1 MTRVRHPRPR
11 VEPMSR
17 CRSLRS
23 IVPLAASLS
32 AGLKAV
38 VTPCTVRVRKQTT
51 DGARA
56 LHGSGRGDVG
66 FIVLV
71 TILFLG
77 ACKRDVSRLD
87 DVQRMAYAVKPAV
100 VRVSAVA
107 TGEFHYPASAIARI
121 ESELRRDGKELRA
134 RGLEGAEETVETGSG
149 GSGSGF
155 IVHPDGLILT
165 SGHVV
170 APTRDRTALQRDLAR
185 NGAIAALVRHFPIET
200 LRAAYRE
207 EELDRYV
214 TPLAA
219 VGRITG
225 VKVVSDV
232 ELSNGET
239 LPYTI
244 RRYSPALNERG
255 TDLAV
260 LQIERRN
267 LPVLRLGDSE
277 SVRVGESIWS
287 VGYPAVASSSDEV
300 IGGWLSR
307 DSDLEATVN
316 PGTITAIKRN
326 VANTPVLQSNVAIYR
341 GNSGG
346 PAVNVTGE
354 AIGISTW
361 GHTSAEQIK
370 FLVPINVAKQML
382 AEAKLR
388 AAPEGAFN
396 LHYRAAL
403 DAANEGNW
411 IAARAELLRASTM
424 FPNSPDLIRF
434 GRDADRAIQAMPPWQ
449 LHPVATFV
457 TLGMGVI
464 GSIVTIWLVLR
475 ARRPRPLPD
484 LSKGS
489 TVESVIAPEGVVLSA
504 NGMLGR
510 FTILNGTRAGE
521 KLGLGGSGIRIGR
534 ESSICEIVLANP
546 KVSRLHAEVVS
557 IDGKVLLIDRNSS
570 NGTYVN
576 DQKIDRRFLQDGDI
590 IYFGGRNAVAV
601 AFHS

>member
-1 MTRVRHPRPR
+1 MTCPRDKR
-11 VEPMSR
+11 LWNAGV
-17 CRSLRS
+17 LRES
-23 IVPLAASLS
+23 GGRGRGALLFAAAVVPLLLLLTLS
-32 AGLKAV
+32 
-38 VTPCTVRVRKQTT
+38 C
-51 DGARA
+51 
-56 LHGSGRGDVG
+56 S
-66 FIVLV
+66 
-71 TILFLG
+71 
-77 ACKRDVSRLD
+77 RDVARLD
-87 DVQRMAYAVKPAV
+87 DVQKMAYAVKPAV
-100 VRVSAVA
+100 ARVSAYA
-107 TGEFHYPASAIARI
+107 TAEFRYPSSVIAQI
-121 ESELRRDGKELRA
+121 EAALRKDGNELRA
-134 RGLEGAEETVETGSG
+134 RANGSGELVVETGAG

-155 IVHPDGLILT
+155 IIHPDGVILT

-170 APTRDRTALQRDLAR
+170 APTRERPALDRDLVR

-200 LRAAYRE
+200 LRNVYRD
-207 EELDRYV
+207 EELDRYLA
-214 TPLAA
+214 PLAA
-219 VGRITG
+219 AGRVTN
-225 VKVVSDV
+225 VKVVSQV

-239 LPYTI
+239 LPYKI
-244 RRYSPALNERG
+244 LRYSPALNERG

-260 LQIERRN
+260 LQIARKN
-267 LPVLRLGDSE
+267 LPVLPLGDSE
-277 SVRVGESIWS
+277 AVQVGAPIWA

-346 PAVNVTGE
+346 PAVNVRGE

-361 GHTSAEQIK
+361 GHTNAEQIK

-382 AEAKLR
+382 SEAKLP
-388 AAPEGAFN
+388 ASSTGVFQK
-396 LHYRAAL
+396 HYQTAL
-403 DAANEGNW
+403 DEANRGNW
-411 IAARAELLRASTM
+411 LTAKMELLRAAKI

-434 GRDADRAIQAMPPWQ
+434 GRDADRAIQSMPPWQ
-449 LHPVATFV
+449 LHPIATSV
-457 TLGMGVI
+457 VIATLLAAI
-464 GSIVTIWLVLR
+464 TLATWLVVR
-475 ARRPRPLPD
+475 SRKPQPVPD
-484 LSKGS
+484 VLKGS
-489 TVESVIAPEGVVLSA
+489 TVESVVAPEGVALSA

-534 ESSICEIVLANP
+534 ESSICEIVLENP